1 MAFTYVQ
8 GQSDECRLENFD
20 IINGDAKQARVISG
34 AATPRPGTYVRPNHR
49 KKRYTHTYCIE
60 TIRDTEQ
67 KKKNGKTKR
76 ALRQNKVG
84 RPLQRANRPKRPHA
98 LPASEPKTR

>member
-67 KKKNGKTKR
+67 KKKKRKNQESVKTEQS
-76 ALRQNKVG
+76 RQAV
-84 RPLQRANRPKRPHA
+84 AE
-98 LPASEPKTR
+98 SEPP

>member
-49 KKRYTHTYCIE
+49 EKNIHTHILYRNNPRYRTEKKRKNQE
-60 TIRDTEQ
+60 SVKTEQ
-67 KKKNGKTKR
+67 S
-76 ALRQNKVG
+76 RQAV
-84 RPLQRANRPKRPHA
+84 AE
-98 LPASEPKTR
+98 SEPP